1 MRYLISGFISKR
13 LPSGFAISTI
23 FQASSALPYNI
34 TTGFDNNGDT
44 VINDRPAGVSR
55 NSARGAAR
63 WEIGSRLSWG
73 TDFGPD
79 QKQNAAGPQIR
90 MVRVG
95 GGDGAAAP
103 SLPGMAT
110 KKYRLEFYAQAFN
123 LLNHANLGVFSG
135 VQTSPFFGQATS
147 AQPPRR
153 FEVGTRFNF

>member
-1 MRYLISGFISKR
+1 
-13 LPSGFAISTI
+13 
-23 FQASSALPYNI
+23 
-34 TTGFDNNGDT
+34 
-44 VINDRPAGVSR
+44 
-55 NSARGAAR
+55 
-63 WEIGSRLSWG
+63 
-73 TDFGPD
+73 
-79 QKQNAAGPQIR
+79 